1 MATDIVFI
9 IDNTGSMGDY
19 ISQVQ
24 ANVVSFAN
32 DLNASGQDYRLGLVE
47 YGDNNDSSIKTY
59 DFTTNID
66 TFVNDVNSISL
77 TGGGD
82 GAESGLEALETALSM
97 VSDSANSKR
106 FIVVTDADYHNQGES
121 GDGDS
126 TTYLNTAT
134 VVDHLK
140 TANVVVDVVGTP
152 YYAQPEWDEPIA
164 QATGGE
170 FYDIN
175 GSFPTILT
183 NIVHN
188 ITGAS
193 TMHMSRW
200 SYSFGSSASSTT
212 LTTSEDLINGGVN
225 YYYGRGS
232 QITYNAD
239 ENNTVNVFGVSL
251 EQVTSANISAGAVNL
266 TFNDGG
272 SLTMLGQSNSQF
284 VLNGSTWTADQSTQ
298 TWSKA

>member
-9 IDNTGSMGDY
+9 IDNTGSMGGY
-19 ISQVQ
+19 ISQVR

-164 QATGGE
+164 QATGGK
-170 FYDIN
+170 FYDID
-175 GSFPTILT
+175 GSFPEILID
-183 NIVHN
+183 IVDN

-200 SYSFGSSASSTT
+200 SYSFGNSASSTT
-212 LTTSEDLINGGVN
+212 LTTSEDLINGG
-225 YYYGRGS
+225 
-232 QITYNAD
+232 
-239 ENNTVNVFGVSL
+239 
-251 EQVTSANISAGAVNL
+251 
-266 TFNDGG
+266 

-284 VLNGSTWTADQSTQ
+284 ILNGSIWTADQSTQ
-298 TWSKA
+298 SWKQTS